1 MREAGAGVREA
12 WCARGWGRGVRGLV
26 CARPGV
32 REAWRAVRER
42 RVVKRV
48 LPTERDCMLLV
59 SRTMVRLAC
68 WSAARSVGSAESNKT
83 LLACRTR
90 CQRTSIGRARRRR

>member
-1 MREAGAGVREA
+1 MREAGAGVREAGAGVREA
-12 WCARGWGRGVRGLV
+12 WCVRGLV
-26 CARPGV
+26 CARPS
-32 REAWRAVRER
+32 WRAVRER

-68 WSAARSVGSAESNKT
+68 WSAARSGSAESNKT
-83 LLACRTR
+83 LLVCRTR

>member
-12 WCARGWGRGVRGLV
+12 GA
-26 CARPGV
+26 GV

-68 WSAARSVGSAESNKT
+68 WSAARSGSAESNKT

-90 CQRTSIGRARRRR
+90 CQRASIGRARRHR